1 MVSNSDADG
10 VALSPDCANVIG
22 AKQSKPAPA
31 IAIRVEVNLVIFAAF
46 MFQAN
51 PVLSLF
57 PEACF
62 SSANLSP
69 AVYHAKQ

>member
-1 MVSNSDADG
+1 MLSDSDADG
-10 VALSPDCANVIG
+10 VAPSSDCANVIG

-31 IAIRVEVNLVIFAAF
+31 IAIRVDANLVIFAAF

-57 PEACF
+57 PEACL
-62 SSANLSP
+62 SSAKLSP